1 MALISGLG
9 LVSRYYSLLRRHNL
23 RREMIVDFQARRLR
37 RLIKHAYA
45 NVPYYRNLFDRNGIK
60 PADIQTVD
68 DLPNIPIT
76 TKEELRSLPANE
88 VLASS
93 VDPKS
98 LIVRRTSGSTG
109 EPFSIRRTWLE
120 ERILGMHRL
129 RSMHDV
135 GLRINDRMG
144 SVVLVRPV
152 HIRDS
157 QLIMKILQAFGL
169 YRQSQ
174 INCLLPPEEILSIL
188 RNLSP
193 DILAGLPGVI
203 FRLSQIIDVK
213 DRLTLRPRF
222 IVVGGEVL
230 APHMRHQISRAFDV
244 SVFDFYSSHE
254 FNLIAWECKDT
265 HELHTCDD
273 SVIVE
278 VLKDDRTVAEGE
290 RGELVGTGLHSFAM
304 PFIRY
309 RLGDLV
315 TKGSETCPC
324 GQPFSTIRSVQGRML
339 DYFPL
344 PGDKI
349 IHPYEII
356 LILVRNP
363 LAYWI
368 QQYRL
373 IQEQLD
379 RIVLEVVPHPTPS
392 SEEIRKLEEY
402 IRPSL
407 GQNVEFK
414 VLLVPEIKF
423 EPNGKFRVSRSF
435 VRSEYDR
442 IDEVFQQTS

>member
-1 MALISGLG
+1 LG
-9 LVSRYYSLLRRHNL
+9 LISRYYSLIRHHNL
-23 RREMIVDFQARRLR
+23 GREKIVEFQAKRLR
-37 RLIKHAYA
+37 RLIKHAYE

-60 PADIQTVD
+60 PADIQTAD

-76 TKEELRSLPANE
+76 TKEDLRSLPANE
-88 VLASS
+88 VTASS
-93 VDPKS
+93 ADPQS

-129 RSMHDV
+129 RSMHDI
-135 GLRINDRMG
+135 GLRINDRMA
-144 SVVLVRPV
+144 SVALVRPV
-152 HIRDS
+152 HPRDN
-157 QLIMKILQAFGL
+157 QLIMKILQAFGI
-169 YRQSQ
+169 YRKSQ

-188 RNLSP
+188 RNQSP
-193 DILAGLPGVI
+193 DILAGLSGVI
-203 FRLSQIIDVK
+203 FRLSQIIGVK
-213 DRLTLRPRF
+213 DRLTLHPRF
-222 IVVGGEVL
+222 IVVGGEVMT
-230 APHMRHQISRAFDV
+230 PHMRHQISRAFDV
-244 SVFDFYSSHE
+244 HVFDFYSSHE
-254 FNLIAWECKDT
+254 FNLIAWECKET
-265 HELHTCDD
+265 NELHTCDD
-273 SVIVE
+273 GVIVE

-349 IHPYEII
+349 IHPYEIVSI
-356 LILVRNP
+356 LINNP
-363 LAYWI
+363 LAHWI

-373 IQEQLD
+373 IQEKLD
-379 RIVLEVVPHPTPS
+379 RIVLEVIPQLTPS
-392 SEEIRKLEEY
+392 SEEIIKLEEY

-407 GQNVEFK
+407 GKDVEFK
-414 VLLVPEIKF
+414 VILVPEIKL

-442 IDEVFQQTS
+442 IDEDFQQTS